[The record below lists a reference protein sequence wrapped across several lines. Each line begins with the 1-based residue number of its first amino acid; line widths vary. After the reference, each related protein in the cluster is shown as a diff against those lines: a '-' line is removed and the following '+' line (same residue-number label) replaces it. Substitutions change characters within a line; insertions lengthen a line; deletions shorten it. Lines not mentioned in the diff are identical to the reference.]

1 MENKKYKIIPF
12 VQNIFKRKIIVI
24 IHAEFGNIDLIWK
37 KIKKFLTYLI
47 TIRKILNKWA
57 VPVLT
62 SWQPPDM
69 NKSTTDTTAASS
81 EKSLVGKEIK
91 MFKK

>member
-1 MENKKYKIIPF
+1 
-12 VQNIFKRKIIVI
+12 
-24 IHAEFGNIDLIWK
+24 LIK
-37 KIKKFLTYLI
+37 
-47 TIRKILNKWA
+47 IRKILNKWA

-69 NKSTTDTTAASS
+69 NKSTTDTTAASP
-81 EKSLVGKEIK
+81 EKSLVGKEIQ

>member
-1 MENKKYKIIPF
+1 
-12 VQNIFKRKIIVI
+12 
-24 IHAEFGNIDLIWK
+24 
-37 KIKKFLTYLI
+37 
-47 TIRKILNKWA
+47 

-69 NKSTTDTTAASS
+69 NKSTTDTTASP
-81 EKSLVGKEIK
+81 EKSLVGKEIQ